1 MALEVLNVSKSFN
14 NLKVLDNV
22 SFKVEENSF
31 ACIIGESGCGKTT
44 LLRIISGLE
53 DADSGKILFKGRE
66 LEMSSVGFV
75 FQDDRLLPWRTT
87 LKNVAFGL
95 EVRKNREALKKAKEI
110 LRLVGL
116 EGFEN
121 YYPKQ
126 LSGGMRQRVGI
137 ARALAI
143 NPKILL
149 MDEPFAAL
157 DAQTRNRMQAE
168 LLEIWNKEK
177 KTVLFVTHNIDEA
190 VYLAD
195 KIIVLSGRPARV
207 VEEIEVDLSRPRDR
221 TSLEFVEV
229 RRKVLELLNKF

>member
-1 MALEVLNVSKSFN
+1 MALEVTDVSKSFN
-14 NLKVLDNV
+14 NLKVLDNIT
-22 SFKVEENSF
+22 FKVKDNSF
-31 ACIIGESGCGKTT
+31 TCIIGESGCGKTT
-44 LLRIISGLE
+44 LLRIVSGLE
-53 DADSGKILFKGRE
+53 KADSGEILFNGKK
-66 LEMSSVGFV
+66 LEINDVGFV

-95 EVRKNREALKKAKEI
+95 EVRNDKRALEKAKDV
-110 LRLVGL
+110 LRFVGL
-116 EGFEN
+116 EEFEN

-126 LSGGMRQRVGI
+126 LSGGMRQLVGI

-149 MDEPFAAL
+149 MDEPFASL

-168 LLEIWNKEK
+168 LLDIWNEEK

-195 KIIVLSGRPARV
+195 KIIVLSKRPARV
-207 VEEIEVDLSRPRDR
+207 VEEIKVYLERPRDR
-221 TSLEFVEV
+221 TSLEFIDV
-229 RRKVLELLNKF
+229 RKRVLELLNK

>member
-1 MALEVLNVSKSFN
+1 MALEVINVSKSFN
-14 NLKVLDNV
+14 NLKVLDNIT
-22 SFKVEENSF
+22 FKVKDNSF
-31 ACIIGESGCGKTT
+31 TCIIGESGCGKTT
-44 LLRIISGLE
+44 LLRIVSGLE
-53 DADSGKILFKGRE
+53 KADSGEILFNGKK
-66 LEMSSVGFV
+66 LEINDVGFV

-95 EVRKNREALKKAKEI
+95 EIRNDKRALEKAKDV
-110 LRLVGL
+110 LRFVGL
-116 EGFEN
+116 EEFEN

-126 LSGGMRQRVGI
+126 LSGGMRQLVGI

-149 MDEPFAAL
+149 MDEPFASL

-168 LLEIWNKEK
+168 LLDIWNEEK

-195 KIIVLSGRPARV
+195 KIIVLSKRPARV
-207 VEEIEVDLSRPRDR
+207 VEEIKVDLERPRDR
-221 TSLEFVEV
+221 TSLEFVDV
-229 RRKVLELLNKF
+229 RKRVLELLNK

>member
-1 MALEVLNVSKSFN
+1 MALEVIDVSKSFN
-14 NLKVLDNV
+14 NLKVLDNIT
-22 SFKVEENSF
+22 FKVKDNSF
-31 ACIIGESGCGKTT
+31 TCIIGESGCGKTT
-44 LLRIISGLE
+44 LLRIVSGLE
-53 DADSGKILFKGRE
+53 KADSGEILFNGKK
-66 LEMSSVGFV
+66 LEINDVGFV

-95 EVRKNREALKKAKEI
+95 EIRNDKRALEKAKDV
-110 LRLVGL
+110 LRFVGL
-116 EGFEN
+116 EEFEN

-126 LSGGMRQRVGI
+126 LSGGMRQLVGI

-149 MDEPFAAL
+149 MDEPFASL

-168 LLEIWNKEK
+168 LLDIWNEEK

-195 KIIVLSGRPARV
+195 KIIVLSKRPARV
-207 VEEIEVDLSRPRDR
+207 VEEIKVDLKRPRDR

-229 RRKVLELLNKF
+229 RKRVLELLNK

>member
-1 MALEVLNVSKSFN
+1 MALEVIDVSKSFN
-14 NLKVLDNV
+14 NLKVLDNIT
-22 SFKVEENSF
+22 FKVKDNSF
-31 ACIIGESGCGKTT
+31 TCIIGESGCGKTT
-44 LLRIISGLE
+44 LLRIVSGLE
-53 DADSGKILFKGRE
+53 KADSGEILFNGKK
-66 LEMSSVGFV
+66 LEINDVGFV

-95 EVRKNREALKKAKEI
+95 EIRNDKRALEKAKDV
-110 LRLVGL
+110 LRFVGL
-116 EGFEN
+116 EEFEN

-126 LSGGMRQRVGI
+126 LSGGMRQLVGI

-149 MDEPFAAL
+149 MDEPFASL

-168 LLEIWNKEK
+168 LLDIWNEEK

-195 KIIVLSGRPARV
+195 KIIVLSKRPARV
-207 VEEIEVDLSRPRDR
+207 VEEIKVDLKRPRDR
-221 TSLEFVEV
+221 TSL
-229 RRKVLELLNKF
+229 

>member
-1 MALEVLNVSKSFN
+1 MALEVINISKSFN
-14 NLKVLDNV
+14 NLKVLDNIT
-22 SFKVEENSF
+22 FKVKDNSF
-31 ACIIGESGCGKTT
+31 TCIIGESGCGKTT
-44 LLRIISGLE
+44 LLRIVSGLE
-53 DADSGKILFKGRE
+53 KADSGEILFNGKK
-66 LEMSSVGFV
+66 LEINDVGFV

-95 EVRKNREALKKAKEI
+95 EIRNDKRALEKAKDV
-110 LRLVGL
+110 LRFVGL
-116 EGFEN
+116 EEFEN

-126 LSGGMRQRVGI
+126 LSGGMRQLVGI

-149 MDEPFAAL
+149 MDEPFASL

-168 LLEIWNKEK
+168 LLDIWNEEK

-195 KIIVLSGRPARV
+195 KIIVLSKRPARV
-207 VEEIEVDLSRPRDR
+207 VEEIKVDLERPRDR
-221 TSLEFVEV
+221 TSLEFVDV
-229 RRKVLELLNKF
+229 RKRVLELLNK

>member
-1 MALEVLNVSKSFN
+1 MALEITNISKSFDG
-14 NLKVLDNV
+14 LRVLDNIT
-22 SFKVEENSF
+22 FKVEKNSF
-31 ACIIGESGCGKTT
+31 TCIIGESGCGKTT
-44 LLRIISGLE
+44 LLRIVSGLE
-53 DADSGKILFKGRE
+53 RADAGKVLFNGRKVE
-66 LEMSSVGFV
+66 VNDVGFV

-95 EVRKNREALKKAKEI
+95 EVRNDKKALEKAREVLKI
-110 LRLVGL
+110 VGL

-168 LLEIWNKEK
+168 LLEIWNKER

-195 KIIVLSGRPARV
+195 KIIVLSKRPARV
-207 VEEIEVDLSRPRDR
+207 VEEIEVELERPRDR
-221 TSLEFVEV
+221 TSLEFVGI
-229 RRKVLELLNKF
+229 RKRILELLSD

>member
-14 NLKVLDNV
+14 ELKVLDGI
-22 SFKVEENSF
+22 SFKVKGNSF

-53 DADSGKILFKGRE
+53 RADDGEVLFNGKTVKIND
-66 LEMSSVGFV
+66 VGFV
-75 FQDDRLLPWRTT
+75 FQDDRLLHWRTT
-87 LKNVAFGL
+87 LKNIAFGL
-95 EVRKNREALKKAKEI
+95 EIRNDEKALEKAKEV
-110 LRLVGL
+110 LKLVGL
-116 EGFEN
+116 EEFEN
-121 YYPKQ
+121 YYPNQ

-195 KIIVLSGRPARV
+195 KIIVLSKRPARV
-207 VEEIEVDLSRPRDR
+207 VEEIEVDLKRPRDR
-221 TSLEFVEV
+221 TSLEFVGI
-229 RRKVLELLNKF
+229 RKRILELLS

>member
-1 MALEVLNVSKSFN
+1 MALEVINISKSFN
-14 NLKVLDNV
+14 NLKVLDNIT
-22 SFKVEENSF
+22 FKVKDNSF
-31 ACIIGESGCGKTT
+31 TCIIGESGCGKTT
-44 LLRIISGLE
+44 LLRIVSGLE
-53 DADSGKILFKGRE
+53 KADSGEILFNGKK
-66 LEMSSVGFV
+66 LEINDVGFV

-95 EVRKNREALKKAKEI
+95 EIRNDKRALEKAKDV
-110 LRLVGL
+110 LRFVGL
-116 EGFEN
+116 EEFEN

-126 LSGGMRQRVGI
+126 LSGGMRQLVGI

-149 MDEPFAAL
+149 MDEPFASL

-168 LLEIWNKEK
+168 LLDIWNEEK

-195 KIIVLSGRPARV
+195 KIIVLSKRPARV
-207 VEEIEVDLSRPRDR
+207 VEEIKVDLKRPRDR
-221 TSLEFVEV
+221 TSLEFVDV
-229 RRKVLELLNKF
+229 RKRVLELLNK

>member
-1 MALEVLNVSKSFN
+1 MALEVINISKSFN
-14 NLKVLDNV
+14 NLKVLDNIT
-22 SFKVEENSF
+22 FKVKDNSF
-31 ACIIGESGCGKTT
+31 TCIIGESGCGKTT
-44 LLRIISGLE
+44 LLRIVSGLE
-53 DADSGKILFKGRE
+53 KADSGEILFNGKK
-66 LEMSSVGFV
+66 LEINDVGFV

-95 EVRKNREALKKAKEI
+95 EIRNDKRALEKAKDV
-110 LRLVGL
+110 LRFVGL
-116 EGFEN
+116 EEFEN

-126 LSGGMRQRVGI
+126 LSGGMRQLVGI

-149 MDEPFAAL
+149 MDEPFASL

-168 LLEIWNKEK
+168 LLDIWNEEK

-195 KIIVLSGRPARV
+195 KIIVLSKRPARV
-207 VEEIEVDLSRPRDR
+207 VEEIKVYLERPRDR
-221 TSLEFVEV
+221 TSLEFIDV
-229 RRKVLELLNKF
+229 RKRVLELLNK